1 MYIGID
7 IGGTTTRITASASID
22 EPQFINKKEFS
33 TFQDFDSNYK
43 KITDYIN
50 TIKEP
55 ISAIGIGI
63 AGRVDETTSTMI
75 VTINLP
81 QYLNISLSKLLSDKY
96 KCSVYIRND
105 GIASTLAEAF
115 YANNRNNFM
124 YLTWGTGLAII
135 SLMYDNDKPVVLRL
149 DRNIYFKN
157 WEEEFSGNG
166 IYKRYNKKAELLNE
180 DEWKNIYTSFI
191 EKLGEFIHISKTK
204 NIVFAGGVAVK
215 QWNQLEQRLIDLS
228 KKTNTAFQLTKLGK
242 DAGLYGAFA
251 ILKHINV

>member
-7 IGGTTTRITASASID
+7 IGGTTTRIAASTSID
-22 EPQFINKKEFS
+22 SPLFINKKEFP
-33 TFQDFDSNYK
+33 TLQDFDSNYK

-50 TIKEP
+50 TINKP

-63 AGRVDETTSTMI
+63 AGRVNEATSTMI

-81 QYLNISLSKLLSDKY
+81 QYLNVSLSKLLSDKY
-96 KCSVYIRND
+96 KCNVYVRND

-115 YANNRNNFM
+115 YTNSYDNFM
-124 YLTWGTGLAII
+124 YLTWGTGIAII
-135 SLMYDNDKPVVLRL
+135 SLIHNEKLNVLRL

-166 IYKRYNKKAELLNE
+166 IYKKYNKKAELLSS
-180 DEWKNIYTSFI
+180 DEWDKIFILFI
-191 EKLGEFIHISKTK
+191 EKLEGFIHISKTK
-204 NIVFAGGVAVK
+204 KIIFAGGVAVK
-215 QWNQLEQRLIDLS
+215 QWNQLESRLLDLS
-228 KKTNTAFQLTKLGK
+228 KKMEVTFQLTKLSK

-251 ILKHINV
+251 ILKHINL